1 MAKLQLAVRVV
12 GFAALAGLAGCN
24 GGPGAIA
31 QPPPGAINQPPPV
44 AIASDLYPPWTLLQ
58 SPEEIALRWY
68 PDATPSSAANQ
79 IAHQHCG
86 AWNKSAVL
94 VSDTRDGSA
103 ELAEYRCR

>member
-1 MAKLQLAVRVV
+1 VAKLQLAIRAA
-12 GFAALAGLAGCN
+12 GFAALAWLAGCT
-24 GGPGAIA
+24 GVARTADLPSPA
-31 QPPPGAINQPPPV
+31 AINQPPPA
-44 AIASDLYPPWTLLQ
+44 AIASDLYPPWTLRQ

-68 PDATPSSAANQ
+68 PDATPSSAADQ
-79 IAHQHCG
+79 VAHQHCG

>member
-1 MAKLQLAVRVV
+1 VAKLQLAIR
-12 GFAALAGLAGCN
+12 GAGIAAIAVLAGC
-24 GGPGAIA
+24 GGTAGTVD
-31 QPPPGAINQPPPV
+31 QPPPV
-44 AIASDLYPPWTLLQ
+44 AIASDLYPPWTLRQ

-68 PDATPSSAANQ
+68 PDATPSSAADQ

>member
-1 MAKLQLAVRVV
+1 VAKLQLAIR
-12 GFAALAGLAGCN
+12 GAGIAALAVLAGC
-24 GGPGAIA
+24 GGTVGTVD
-31 QPPPGAINQPPPV
+31 QPPPA
-44 AIASDLYPPWTLLQ
+44 AIASDLYPPWTLRQ

-68 PDATPSSAANQ
+68 PDATPSSAADQ

>member
-1 MAKLQLAVRVV
+1 VTKLQLAIRAVE
-12 GFAALAGLAGCN
+12 FAALAWLAGCAGVAGTAN
-24 GGPGAIA
+24 
-31 QPPPGAINQPPPV
+31 QPPPAAINQSPPV
-44 AIASDLYPPWTLLQ
+44 AIASDLYPPWTLHQ

-68 PDATPSSAANQ
+68 PDATPSAAADQ
-79 IAHQHCG
+79 VAHQHCG